1 MRLLEVLEKYEKASG
16 QVINK
21 EKTDIFFS
29 KNTPEQIRGAIQ
41 HLWGVHGTS
50 NFEKYLGLPA
60 MVGHSKMSLFNR
72 LKVRVAHRIQGW
84 K

>member
-1 MRLLEVLEKYEKASG
+1 
-16 QVINK
+16 VINK
-21 EKTDIFFS
+21 KKTDIFFS

-60 MVGHSKMSLFNR
+60 TQRYHYLMGSRYVLLIGFKAGRRNYCLR
-72 LKVRVAHRIQGW
+72 QGE
-84 K
+84 KF